1 MKKVIASV
9 LALTL
14 IAPAIAFAHPGGWG
28 PGPGPH
34 GHWGGPGPRGHW
46 GGPHG
51 HWGGGGPLRFLP
63 EAAVG
68 VLIGGLTYYMLN
80 GNYYQRQG
88 DNYVVVQ
95 PPVAEPA
102 RDTRVLDFNGKR
114 YYVQDGHYYQR
125 QIDGDYVEVSRPY
138 GL

>member
-28 PGPGPH
+28 PGPH
-34 GHWGGPGPRGHW
+34 GHWGGPAPR
-46 GGPHG
+46 G

-95 PPVAEPA
+95 PPEAQPVQEMRA
-102 RDTRVLDFNGKR
+102 LDFNGRR

-125 QIDGDYVEVSRPY
+125 QIDGEYVEVARPY

>member
-14 IAPAIAFAHPGGWG
+14 IAPAIVSAHPGGWG

-34 GHWGGPGPRGHW
+34 GHW
-46 GGPHG
+46 
-51 HWGGGGPLRFLP
+51 GGGPLRFLP

-95 PPVAEPA
+95 PPVAEP
-102 RDTRVLDFNGKR
+102 TSEMRVLDFNGKR